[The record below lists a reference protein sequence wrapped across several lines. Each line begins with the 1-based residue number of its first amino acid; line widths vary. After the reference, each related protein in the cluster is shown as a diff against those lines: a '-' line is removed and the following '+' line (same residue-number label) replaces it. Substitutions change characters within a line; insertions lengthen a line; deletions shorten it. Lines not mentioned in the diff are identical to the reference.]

1 MNKEIE
7 YKIPIHE
14 TQAINKKRISKEN
27 EEWKGNSIAKKI
39 QKRKKPAT
47 IRFLKRRFHETKAL
61 EIDFEIKK
69 GFHKDN
75 NRHLS
80 LDSQISLLPLGFSPL
95 PSLLPGHYAIIK
107 GREEGRELLRKS
119 VINFIDNSL
128 DNL

>member
-80 LDSQISLLPLGFSPL
+80 LDSQISLLPLGFSPQRYV
-95 PSLLPGHYAIIK
+95 SLKLRRRKPNDN
-107 GREEGRELLRKS
+107 EESPNNQEALCIS
-119 VINFIDNSL
+119 SSSAEA
-128 DNL
+128 